1 MNDFLFICCQ
11 ACKFG
16 EGGIYGNHLVRSSG
30 CSKCVPGLYLSDRR
44 RRIKLI
50 IHKNITYDLWV
61 YHDLDLRSFRQEHL
75 QEKCKVCVLSI
86 SFFLEEIRSC
96 YFTQS
101 LLLTSGCVMNLTK
114 SQLNY
119 LASSYRPISLMR
131 CRYLSQTIF
140 FTRY

>member
-1 MNDFLFICCQ
+1 MTKLKFTSFNGGEINFQKCLRCKVNDFLFICCQ

-101 LLLTSGCVMNLTK
+101 LLLTSGCHELD
-114 SQLNY
+114 
-119 LASSYRPISLMR
+119 
-131 CRYLSQTIF
+131 
-140 FTRY
+140 